1 MPSAIQTHGLTKI
14 YGRRLGIEALDL
26 EVQSGEIFGFIGPNG
41 AGKTTTIRLLLDLL
55 HPTRGRAEI
64 LGLDS
69 HRQSVEV
76 RRSVGYL
83 PGEFGLDP
91 RVTGRQLVRNFARL
105 RGQNGLGKADEL
117 AGRLGVD
124 LDLPTGRLSRGNRQ
138 KVGIVQALFHEPALA
153 ILDEPTTGLDPLVQ
167 DTFLQV
173 LREARAQGRTIFLSS
188 HILSEVER
196 VCDRVAIVRG
206 GHLAALETT
215 ASLLE
220 KRRKRVTLVFAAPV
234 DVSAFA
240 ALPGVSG
247 VQAEGTTVWLRVAD
261 GIDAVI
267 KLAARYTLLDLNVE
281 HPSLDE
287 VFLGYYDEHRDGQ
300 TPLQTRPPQIP
311 PPPMP
316 GAPEPGPGPEGT
328 RQ

>member
-1 MPSAIQTHGLTKI
+1 MPGAILTQGLTKI
-14 YGRRLGIEALDL
+14 YGRRAGIEGLDL
-26 EVQSGEIFGFIGPNG
+26 EVRPGEIFGFIGPNG

-55 HPTRGRAEI
+55 HPTRGRAEV
-64 LGLDS
+64 LGLDA

-91 RVTGRQLVRNFARL
+91 RMTGRQLVRSFARL
-105 RGQNGLGKADEL
+105 RGMHDLGIADQV

-138 KVGIVQALFHEPALA
+138 KVGLVQALFHRPALA

-167 DTFLQV
+167 DTFLQMV
-173 LREARAQGRTIFLSS
+173 REARDEGRTVFLSS

-196 VCDRVAIVRG
+196 ICDRVAIVRSG
-206 GHLAALETT
+206 RLAALETT
-215 ASLLE
+215 ESLLE
-220 KRRKRVTLVFAAPV
+220 KRRKQVTLVFAAPV
-234 DVSAFA
+234 DASPFA
-240 ALPGVSG
+240 TLPGVSDVYQQG
-247 VQAEGTTVWLRVAD
+247 ATIWLRVAD

-267 KLAARYTLLDLNVE
+267 KLAARHTLLDISVE

-287 VFLGYYDEHRDGQ
+287 VFLGYYGDQGQ
-300 TPLQTRPPQIP
+300 GPDPHAGDSLSGTRP
-311 PPPMP
+311 
-316 GAPEPGPGPEGT
+316 
-328 RQ
+328 